1 MSSDTEKRMQGA
13 LESLKKEFSGLR
25 TGRASASLLEPVTVE
40 VYGSRMALSQVASV
54 SVPES
59 RLLVVQVWDH
69 GSAPAVE
76 KAIRD
81 AGLGLNPG
89 REGATIR
96 VRVPELNEER
106 RKELIKVAGKYAES
120 ARIAIRNIRRDAMD
134 DVKKREKDGHISE
147 DDVAKQNKDIQTT
160 TDKHIKQVDDM
171 LHHKEQDIKTV

>member
-1 MSSDTEKRMQGA
+1 MVDFAGTQLPVQFSSIVQEHQAVRRGMGWFDVSHMGRFR
-13 LESLKKEFSGLR
+13 LSG
-25 TGRASASLLEPVTVE
+25 
-40 VYGSRMALSQVASV
+40 
-54 SVPES
+54 PES
-59 RLLVVQVWDH
+59 RLRVVQVWDH
-69 GSAPAVE
+69 GSGPAVE

-81 AGLGLNPG
+81 AGLGLNPS

-96 VRVPELNEER
+96 VPVPELNEER

-160 TDKHIKQVDDM
+160 TDKYIKQVDDM
-171 LHHKEQDIKTV
+171 LHQKEQDIKTV

>member
-1 MSSDTEKRMQGA
+1 MSGDTEKRMQGA
-13 LESLKKEFSGLR
+13 VESLKKEFSGLR

-40 VYGSRMALSQVASV
+40 VYGSRMTLSQVASV

-76 KAIRD
+76 KGIRD

-96 VRVPELNEER
+96 VPVPELNEER

-147 DDVAKQNKDIQTT
+147 DDVTKQNKDIQTT
-160 TDKHIKQVDDM
+160 TDKYIKQVDDM
-171 LHHKEQDIKTV
+171 LTQKEHDIKTV

>member
-1 MSSDTEKRMQGA
+1 MSGDTEKRMQGA
-13 LESLKKEFSGLR
+13 VESLKKEFSGLR
-25 TGRASASLLEPVTVE
+25 TGRASASLLEPVVVE

-96 VRVPELNEER
+96 VPVPELNEER

-134 DVKKREKDGHISE
+134 DVKKREKEGHISE
-147 DDVAKQNKDIQTT
+147 DDVAKQNKDIQSL
-160 TDKHIKQVDDM
+160 TDKFIKQVDDM
-171 LHHKEQDIKTV
+171 LNHKEQDIKTV

>member
-1 MSSDTEKRMQGA
+1 MSGDTEKRMQGA
-13 LESLKKEFSGLR
+13 VESLKKEFSGLR

-40 VYGSRMALSQVASV
+40 IYGSRMTLSQVASV

-96 VRVPELNEER
+96 VPVPELNEER

-160 TDKHIKQVDDM
+160 TDKYIKTVDDM

>member
-1 MSSDTEKRMQGA
+1 MSGDIEKRMQGSA
-13 LESLKKEFSGLR
+13 ESLKKEFSGLR

-40 VYGSRMALSQVASV
+40 IYGSRMTLSQVASV

-96 VRVPELNEER
+96 VPVPELNEER

-147 DDVAKQNKDIQTT
+147 DDVTTQNKDIQTT
-160 TDKHIKQVDDM
+160 TDKYIKQVDDM
-171 LHHKEQDIKTV
+171 LTQKEHDIKTV

>member
-1 MSSDTEKRMQGA
+1 MSGDTEKRMQGA
-13 LESLKKEFSGLR
+13 VESLKKEFSGLR

-96 VRVPELNEER
+96 VPVPELNEER

-134 DVKKREKDGHISE
+134 DVKKREKEGHISE
-147 DDVAKQNKDIQTT
+147 DDVAKQNKDIQSL
-160 TDKHIKQVDDM
+160 TDKYIKTVDDM
-171 LHHKEQDIKTV
+171 LNHKEQDIKTV

>member
-1 MSSDTEKRMQGA
+1 MSGDTEKRMQGA
-13 LESLKKEFSGLR
+13 VESLKKEFSGLR
-25 TGRASASLLEPVTVE
+25 TGRASASLLEPVVVE

-96 VRVPELNEER
+96 VPVPELNEER

-134 DVKKREKDGHISE
+134 DVKKREKEGHISE
-147 DDVAKQNKDIQTT
+147 DDVAKQNKDIQSL
-160 TDKHIKQVDDM
+160 TDKFIKQVDDM
-171 LHHKEQDIKTV
+171 LTHKEHDIKTV

>member
-1 MSSDTEKRMQGA
+1 MSGDTEKRMQGA
-13 LESLKKEFSGLR
+13 VESLKKEFSGLR

-96 VRVPELNEER
+96 VPVPELNEER

-134 DVKKREKDGHISE
+134 DVKKREKEGHISE

-160 TDKHIKQVDDM
+160 TDKYIKTVDDM

>member
-1 MSSDTEKRMQGA
+1 MSGDTEKRMQGA
-13 LESLKKEFSGLR
+13 VESLKKEFSGLR

-40 VYGSRMALSQVASV
+40 VYGSRMTLSQEASV

-69 GSAPAVE
+69 GSGPAVE

-81 AGLGLNPG
+81 AGLGLNPS

-96 VRVPELNEER
+96 VPVPELNEER

-160 TDKHIKQVDDM
+160 TDKYIKQVDDM
-171 LHHKEQDIKTV
+171 LHQKEQDIKTV